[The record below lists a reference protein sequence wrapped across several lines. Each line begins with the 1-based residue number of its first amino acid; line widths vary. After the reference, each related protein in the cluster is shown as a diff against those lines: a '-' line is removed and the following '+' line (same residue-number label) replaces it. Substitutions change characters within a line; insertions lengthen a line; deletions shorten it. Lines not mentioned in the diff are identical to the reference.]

1 MDLHGEIVEITEN
14 ELTEICAVRVN
25 IYDEDM
31 TREEMAKDDLNVHL
45 ICQTS
50 FSCNKDEIE
59 DRLKDIVWNIWVNHA
74 GSIKNRDDLV
84 NNKSFKIDEN
94 TGESKW

>member
-1 MDLHGEIVEITEN
+1 MKLHGRIVEVTEN
-14 ELTEICAVRVN
+14 ELTETCLVRVN

-31 TREEMAKDDLNVHL
+31 TREGMNIMDSNIHL

-59 DRLKDIVWNIWVNHA
+59 DRIKDVVWEVWFGQA

-84 NNKSFKIDEN
+84 NNKDFKIDEE
-94 TGESKW
+94 TGEMIG